1 MDMSLEEVMMLDDT
15 KRLYFENSNESESS
29 SDEGSAKTISRTD
42 ILENMSEQEL
52 MDEIT
57 NRMCVMD
64 FSREQIEEITK
75 SLDAHMKLSIL
86 LSYLYPTTSAEEMAK
101 KRNEHLSKRD

>member
-1 MDMSLEEVMMLDDT
+1 
-15 KRLYFENSNESESS
+15 
-29 SDEGSAKTISRTD
+29 
-42 ILENMSEQEL
+42 MSEQEL

-57 NRMCVMD
+57 NRMCMMD

-101 KRNEHLSKRD
+101 KLKDAGAEAELK

>member
-1 MDMSLEEVMMLDDT
+1 MIQKDFD
-15 KRLYFENSNESESS
+15 FENSNESESS

-57 NRMCVMD
+57 NRMCMMD

>member
-1 MDMSLEEVMMLDDT
+1 MIVKGGFVHVAFALI
-15 KRLYFENSNESESS
+15 KRI
-29 SDEGSAKTISRTD
+29 TI
-42 ILENMSEQEL
+42 ENMSEQEL

-57 NRMCVMD
+57 NRMCMMD